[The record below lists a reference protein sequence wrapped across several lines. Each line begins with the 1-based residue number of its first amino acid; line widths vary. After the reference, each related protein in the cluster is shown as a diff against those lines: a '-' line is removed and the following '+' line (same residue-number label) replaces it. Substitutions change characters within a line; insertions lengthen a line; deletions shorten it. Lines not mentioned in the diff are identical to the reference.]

1 MIRRPPRSTLF
12 PYTTLFRSVDKLLQ
26 GMEGSAELVQLADQP
41 APEEIAISEAEA
53 SQRPVVRLVDLIIS
67 EGILARSSDIHIEP
81 EEGGGAVRYRIDGA
95 RRQGMKIPRQAGL
108 PLISR
113 IQIMSPLDLADRLP
127 PQDGP
132 APVAADRPPVTPRR
146 PDPP

>member
-67 EGILARSSDIHIEP
+67 EGILARPSDIHIEP
-81 EEGGGAVRYRIDGA
+81 GEGGGDVA
-95 RRQGMKIPRQAGL
+95 RARQD
-108 PLISR
+108 PLG
-113 IQIMSPLDLADRLP
+113 DDRSEEH
-127 PQDGP
+127 
-132 APVAADRPPVTPRR
+132 TS
-146 PDPP
+146 